1 MAITSLPPADY
12 DAIPTAPSAAD
23 PYSSVATYS
32 DIQSAA
38 LPSLTPIGYCNKP
51 ELFLSEAATEYI
63 PQHCYEDSDSY
74 EIRLSSAL
82 SSFQPF
88 YKSLK
93 ELTIGT
99 ALRKPIQLS
108 DEQSSEGWESFF
120 RNCTLEGDSLTVFSK
135 RLLDASIDTGVAGI
149 LIDFPR
155 NVQAENLAQE
165 RAQKLRPYFQLI
177 NFSDILG
184 WKSEIA
190 TTQIGETTEYGNRLT
205 QLRIKD
211 SVSES
216 DPLDEFV
223 LISRPAVHVFDQ
235 LSPEEPV
242 RHRLFVSKPLSKGSP
257 DKWCLEEETIL
268 SIPFIPF
275 VPVYSNVCEGF
286 MRARPLLLDIARLN
300 LKHWQV
306 SADLA
311 HSLHLTSTPSLV
323 ISGVNAMGENGD
335 LQVSPDRSLILAD
348 PQSRADWI
356 GAPSDGADVM
366 RENLKDLEHAMMTL
380 SPVQKQEKTTTGVES
395 AAAKKMDRAQ
405 SDAVLSLLVSNL
417 EDSLNQ
423 ALAIAA
429 VYWNTDP
436 VLLDL
441 PRDFVPQELPAAE
454 IKEYAALVATNLLS
468 HETFLR
474 KLHAAEVF
482 DGLDSWSVEE
492 ELDLLAQAEPTI
504 DPLLLPEEEMPEDA
518 DEEQANDQED
528 ISANDPDP
536 VDENQD
542 QSFGNSAS

>member
-12 DAIPTAPSAAD
+12 GAIPTAPSAGD
-23 PYSSVATYS
+23 PYQSVAVYS
-32 DIQSAA
+32 DIQTAA

-51 ELFLSEAATEYI
+51 EIFLSEAAEEYI
-63 PQHCYEDSDSY
+63 PKNCYEDSDSY
-74 EIRLSSAL
+74 QIRLSTAL

-88 YKSLK
+88 YRSLK
-93 ELTIGT
+93 DLTIGT
-99 ALRKPIQLS
+99 ALRKPISLS
-108 DEQSSEGWESFF
+108 DEQSTEEWESFF
-120 RNCTLEGDSLTVFSK
+120 RNSTLEGDSITVFAK
-135 RLLDASIDTGVAGI
+135 RLLAASIDSGLAGI

-155 NVQAENLAQE
+155 TETAENLAQE
-165 RAQKLRPYFQLI
+165 RAQKLRPYFQII
-177 NFSDILG
+177 NFADILG

-223 LISRPAVHVFDQ
+223 EITRPAVHVFDQ
-235 LSPEEPV
+235 PSAEEPV
-242 RHRLFVSKPLSKGSP
+242 RHRLFVQKPLSLNSP
-257 DKWCLEEETIL
+257 DKWCLEEETLL

-275 VPVYSNVCEGF
+275 VPCYANTCDGF

-306 SADLA
+306 SSDLA

-323 ISGVNAMGENGD
+323 IAGVNAVGENGD

-348 PQSRADWI
+348 PASRADWI

-366 RENLKDLEHAMMTL
+366 RECLKDLEHAMMTL
-380 SPVQKQEKTTTGVES
+380 SPVQKQDKATTGVES
-395 AAAKKMDRAQ
+395 AAAKKIDRAQ

-417 EDSLNQ
+417 EDALNQ

-429 VYWNTDP
+429 VYWNTPP
-436 VLLDL
+436 VMLDL
-441 PRDFVPQELPAAE
+441 PRDFVPEAMTAPE
-454 IKEYAALVATNLLS
+454 IKEYAALVATNLIS

-474 KLHAAEVF
+474 KLQVSEVF
-482 DGLDSWSVEE
+482 DGLDNWTVEE
-492 ELDLLAQAEPTI
+492 ELELLVESETTV
-504 DPLLLPEEEMPEDA
+504 DPLFLPEEEIPDQTDKVET
-518 DEEQANDQED
+518 NNQED
-528 ISANDPDP
+528 FSKDDPDA
-536 VDENQD
+536 VNKTQD
-542 QSFGNSAS
+542 QPFANSDS